1 MCFIAAG
8 YAIVR
13 TSRRVSSTLS
23 QVQCVVDVRREEKY
37 GREVENSLDLYHR
50 HLGDNAQ
57 LVVIKKA
64 GHAFGVEKASEFF
77 SILKSYLLDFQLPSD
92 L

>member
-37 GREVENSLDLYHR
+37 GREVEVGKKLK
-50 HLGDNAQ
+50 LG
-57 LVVIKKA
+57 
-64 GHAFGVEKASEFF
+64 F
-77 SILKSYLLDFQLPSD
+77 LLNRFT
-92 L
+92 